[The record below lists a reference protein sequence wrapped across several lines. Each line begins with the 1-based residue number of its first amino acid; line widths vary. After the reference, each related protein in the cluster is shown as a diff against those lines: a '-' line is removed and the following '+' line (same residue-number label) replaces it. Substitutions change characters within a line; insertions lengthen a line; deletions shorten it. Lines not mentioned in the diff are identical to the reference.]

1 MNKEKATIRFT
12 ETRNIRILLF
22 TVILISELFALI
34 NSNFLSV
41 YNLVSIGQS
50 VAPYAVLSL
59 GAIFPIA
66 LGCTDLSSG
75 AVCIAAAAVAGK
87 LYSLGMPFP
96 AVIPVMLLFGALMGL
111 MNGVLVSRLKL
122 PPFIVTL
129 GTMMFIRG
137 ISALFANQPNI
148 LFPTN
153 TWYNQAFSVAGN
165 NIPIGFAWV
174 ALIGFLTGWF
184 FRHTRDGRHI
194 LAIGG
199 NEKAAMIA
207 GLHTERLKV
216 LAFTLSGLFAG
227 AAAILWSAS
236 FATITV
242 ATGNG
247 MELDAIAGAY
257 IGGSAAAG
265 GSVSALGAVI
275 GAMLLV
281 IIRNGLNFV
290 LARLNVSLNSTYVT
304 YAITGIIVVL
314 AVFLDKSKGERTR
327 AQQDKQE
334 SKFQRYVLP
343 AIAALLALVMLA
355 TNAFLFVRQEQKEN
369 RMLALLLKSEDA
381 AFWQTVRMGG
391 MKAAEEN
398 DYRLLVRGPESEDS
412 TQLPAQR
419 QLMSVMLS
427 ENPAAMGAATI
438 AEGFTD
444 LLEEAYDRKIP
455 IVQYDS
461 GLYTG
466 DVEAIS
472 ASEKNPLCG
481 FVQGD
486 SYRNAALLADAV
498 YNMLKDRIALS
509 EQFIIGIVQHN
520 TSVNAEARTNGFRD
534 RLLELAGS
542 DPATTG
548 KCTVYV
554 EVKPSDANNA
564 YKDGLE
570 ALYEKGASLIYMTAE
585 PAVNQA
591 FDAVAASGSKY
602 DGMYFAGFDA
612 GTKALQWLQSDQ
624 KAVFLCGVS
633 QNPYSIGYQTV
644 QTLIRLVNGE
654 TVEELI
660 SVPGMV
666 YSRDNCQ
673 ELIDQGLLN

>member
-1 MNKEKATIRFT
+1 MNREKAKIRFT

-22 TVILISELFALI
+22 TVILISELFSLI

-41 YNLVSIGQS
+41 YNLISIGQS
-50 VAPYAVLSL
+50 VAPYAVLAL
-59 GAIFPIA
+59 GAVFPIA

-87 LYSLGMPFP
+87 LYDMGMPLP
-96 AVIPVMLLFGALMGL
+96 AVIPVMLLFGTLMGL
-111 MNGVLVSRLKL
+111 MNGALVSRLKL

-129 GTMMFIRG
+129 GTMTFIRG

-153 TWYNQAFSVAGN
+153 TWYNQVFSVAGS
-165 NIPIGFAWV
+165 IPVGFAWV
-174 ALIGFLTGWF
+174 ALFGFLTGWF
-184 FRHTRDGRHI
+184 FRRTRYGRHI
-194 LAIGG
+194 LAVGG

-207 GLHTERLKV
+207 GLDTERLKV

-227 AAAILWSAS
+227 AAAVLWSAS
-236 FATITV
+236 FATIKV

-314 AVFLDKSKGERTR
+314 AVFLDKSKGERER
-327 AQQDKQE
+327 VQQDKE
-334 SKFQRYVLP
+334 MGKFQKYVLP
-343 AIAALLALVMLA
+343 AIAAFLALVMLV
-355 TNAFLFVRQEQKEN
+355 TNALLFMRQERQEN
-369 RMLALLLKSEDA
+369 RTLAMLLKSEDS
-381 AFWQTVRMGG
+381 AFWQTVRIGG

-398 DYRLLVRGPESEDS
+398 DYRLLARGPENEDS
-412 TQLPAQR
+412 SQLPAQR
-419 QLMSVMLS
+419 ELMSVMLS
-427 ENPAAMGAATI
+427 ENPAAMAVATI

-444 LLEEAYDRKIP
+444 LLEEAYDRKVSV
-455 IVQYDS
+455 VQYDS
-461 GLYTG
+461 GLYAG
-466 DVEAIS
+466 DAEAIS
-472 ASEKNPLCG
+472 ASDKNPLCS
-481 FVQGD
+481 FVQGN
-486 SYRNAALLADAV
+486 SYQNAALLADTVFEA
-498 YNMLKDRIALS
+498 MKDRIALS
-509 EQFIIGIVQHN
+509 DEFIIGVVQHN
-520 TSVNAEARTNGFRD
+520 NSVNAEDRTNGFRD
-534 RLLELAGS
+534 RLLKLAEG
-542 DPATTG
+542 DPSTAG

-570 ALYEKGASLIYMTAE
+570 ALYEKGATLIYMTAE
-585 PAVNQA
+585 TVVNQI
-591 FDAVAASGSKY
+591 FDAVAASGNKY

-612 GTKALQWLQSDQ
+612 GQKALQWLQSDDE
-624 KAVFLCGVS
+624 AVFVCGVS
-633 QNPYSIGYQTV
+633 QNPYSIGYLTA

-666 YSRDNCQ
+666 YDRENCR
-673 ELIDQGLLN
+673 ELIEQGLLN